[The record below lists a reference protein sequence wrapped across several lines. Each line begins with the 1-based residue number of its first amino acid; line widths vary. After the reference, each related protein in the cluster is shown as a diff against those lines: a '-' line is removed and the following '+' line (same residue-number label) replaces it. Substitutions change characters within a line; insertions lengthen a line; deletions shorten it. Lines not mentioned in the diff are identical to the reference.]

1 MIYKSASKTDFRYPG
16 AFAALISVGLT
27 TGGLLLGGCAAS
39 SISDTAG
46 VPDVATLP
54 LTNSELSALD
64 AARQL
69 TVKGRAPKTG
79 YTRSQFGQ
87 AWADVDRN
95 GCDTRNDILRRDLT
109 DIEYKPATRN
119 CKIISGLLIDPYS
132 GNSIQFTQG
141 ANTSS
146 AIQIDHVVALSDAW
160 QKGAQSWSEATRI
173 IFANDPLNL
182 LAVDG
187 PLNQQKGDGDTA
199 TWLPPNKAYRCAYA
213 ARQVA
218 VKRLYGLW
226 VTAAEQAA
234 MVRVLTS
241 CPTQPLPDGGY
252 VTTGTMEPIPGVA
265 APSNANTD
273 PGFSLPSS
281 PSSPGPS
288 AATPTPSSP
297 APPTSQ
303 PPMAPSSSLP
313 NESPG
318 NPNVYYKNCTE
329 AWAAGAAPIK
339 VGEPG
344 YGKHLD
350 RDGDGIGCETK
361 PRATAR

>member
-1 MIYKSASKTDFRYPG
+1 M
-16 AFAALISVGLT
+16 
-27 TGGLLLGGCAAS
+27 
-39 SISDTAG
+39 
-46 VPDVATLP
+46 PDVAATSPVINDNTPANYLESTFETS
-54 LTNSELSALD
+54 TNASSEISALD

-109 DIEYKPATRN
+109 DIEFKVGTRD
-119 CKIISGLLIDPYS
+119 CKVLSGLLIDPYS
-132 GNSIQFTQG
+132 GNYIQFTQG

-146 AIQIDHVVALSDAW
+146 EIQIDHVVALSDAW

-199 TWLPPNKAYRCAYA
+199 TWLPPNKAYRCAYV

-234 MVRVLTS
+234 MIRVLTS
-241 CPTQPLPDGGY
+241 CPSEPLPDGGY
-252 VTTGTMEPIPGVA
+252 VALGTHEPIPGVA
-265 APSNANTD
+265 APSNANTE
-273 PGFSLPSS
+273 PGF
-281 PSSPGPS
+281 
-288 AATPTPSSP
+288 TSP
-297 APPTSQ
+297 AQ
-303 PPMAPSSSLP
+303 PAPSPMAPSPSNSLP
-313 NESPG
+313 PMPPDTS
-318 NPNVYYKNCTE
+318 NVYYKNCTE
-329 AWAAGAAPIK
+329 AWAAGAAPVK

-350 RDGDGIGCETK
+350 RDGDGIGCESK
-361 PRATAR
+361 PR